1 MAGPLGKYAFIAAK
15 LRTRLSKILDAD
27 FLERLIRAHSLV
39 EAIQL
44 LRDTDFSQVDVIYEK
59 TGDLK
64 MGELELFK
72 QEVELFEEVI
82 RYVSG
87 DVADLCQALLMRYE
101 IDNLK
106 NILRLWFDRVVR
118 KRGIEEA
125 SSYIYREKIIHDIH
139 VEQLLNAEDIENLPE
154 ILHDTPYGLLV
165 LENSEQIKL
174 KNSLF
179 SLEIAL
185 DKYYYKQLL
194 QRVSLLSAG
203 DAGIANRLIGVEID
217 MLNINW
223 IVRYK
228 TLYNLS
234 LEDTFS
240 YIIPFGHSLNQGMLG
255 AAFKSEDVTDIIS
268 DFVKKKYANL
278 SPLLKVQGAEV
289 PSRLVLIERLLE
301 EIMKYE
307 VQRVLMGNPFTI
319 GIILAY
325 FVLKKWEIKKVM
337 TILNAKLYGIDA
349 ERIKNSL

>member
-1 MAGPLGKYAFIAAK
+1 MAGPLEKYAFIAAK
-15 LRTRLSKILDAD
+15 LRTKLSKILSAD
-27 FLERLIRAHSLV
+27 FLARLISSHSLV

-72 QEVELFEEVI
+72 QEIKLFEEVI

-87 DVADLCQALLMRYE
+87 DVADFCRALLMRYE

-118 KRGIEEA
+118 KREIEEA
-125 SSYIYREKIIHDIH
+125 SSYIYREKIIRDLH
-139 VEQLLNAEDIENLPE
+139 VEQLLNAENIENIPE
-154 ILHDTPYGLLV
+154 ILSDSPYGLLI

-194 QRVSLLSAG
+194 LQVSMLSTR
-203 DAGIANRLIGVEID
+203 DAEIANRLIGVEID
-217 MLNINW
+217 MHNINW
-223 IVRYK
+223 IVRFK
-228 TLYNLS
+228 TLYDLS
-234 LEDTFS
+234 LEDTLS
-240 YIIPFGHSLNQGMLG
+240 YIIPFGHSLNQQMLG
-255 AAFKSEDVTDIIS
+255 AAFQSEGTADIIS
-268 DFVKKKYANL
+268 DFIKKKYANL
-278 SPLLKVQGAEV
+278 SPLIKIQGSETH
-289 PSRLVLIERLLE
+289 SRLVLVERLLE
-301 EIMKYE
+301 EIMRYE
-307 VQRVLMGNPFTI
+307 VKRVLMGNPFTI

-337 TILNAKLYGIDA
+337 TILNAKLYGIEA
-349 ERIKNSL
+349 ERIRDSL